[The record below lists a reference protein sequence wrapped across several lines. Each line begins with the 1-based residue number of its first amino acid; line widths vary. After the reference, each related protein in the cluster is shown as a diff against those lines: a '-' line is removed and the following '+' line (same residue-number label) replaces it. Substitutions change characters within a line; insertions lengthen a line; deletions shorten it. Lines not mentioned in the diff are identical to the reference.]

1 MLVEDRDIRVRI
13 CDTGCGIDPEQLS
26 QIFERFKGTRASA
39 DRNRAGL
46 GLPIVK
52 RIIDLHSQRVTI
64 TSQKN
69 FGTTVEFTLERVVP
83 RPASSLAA
91 SA

>member
-1 MLVEDRDIRVRI
+1 MRVEDRDIRVRI
-13 CDTGCGIDPEQLS
+13 CDTGYGIDPRQLPRV
-26 QIFERFKGTRASA
+26 FDRFKGPRASA
-39 DRNRAGL
+39 DHNRAGL

-64 TSQKN
+64 TSEKN
-69 FGTTVEFTLERVVP
+69 LGTTVEFTLERVVP

-91 SA
+91 TA